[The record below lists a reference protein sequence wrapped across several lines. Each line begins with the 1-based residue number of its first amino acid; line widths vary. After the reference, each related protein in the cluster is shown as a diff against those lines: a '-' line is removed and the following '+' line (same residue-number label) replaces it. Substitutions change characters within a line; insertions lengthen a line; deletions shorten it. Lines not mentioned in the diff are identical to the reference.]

1 MKNSNYVREENRV
14 YQHIYNNKNN
24 NKKEKYCKRL
34 AHLYG

>member
-1 MKNSNYVREENRV
+1 MKNANYIREENRV
-14 YQHIYNNKNN
+14 SAVLYSNNN